1 MLTARQVP
9 ADEAHRIGLV
19 DRITDGDVLEAA
31 VAFAA
36 ELAGASL
43 PAQLAVVRTVDA
55 AFDLP
60 LAEGARFEVAQE
72 QQLFEDGE
80 ATEGITA
87 FVEKR
92 APRFA

>member
-1 MLTARQVP
+1 VS
-9 ADEAHRIGLV
+9 ADEAFRIGLV
-19 DRITDGDVLEAA
+19 DRLTDGDVREAA
-31 VAFAA
+31 LALAA
-36 ELAGASL
+36 ELGGTSL

-60 LAEGARFEVAQE
+60 LAEGAEYEVAQE
-72 QQLFEDGE
+72 QQLFETGE
-80 ATEGITA
+80 AAEGITA